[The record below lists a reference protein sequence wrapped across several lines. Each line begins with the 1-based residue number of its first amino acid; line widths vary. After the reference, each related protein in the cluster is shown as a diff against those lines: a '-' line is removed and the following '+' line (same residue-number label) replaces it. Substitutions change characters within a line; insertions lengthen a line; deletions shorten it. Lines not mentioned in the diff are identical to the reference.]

1 MSVTRPVRNMRPW
14 IGTILLLG
22 LLLALGA
29 CQYSQPV
36 TGSIQGTAEAFSSV
50 AFVGFQTEPGFET
63 PIRLAD
69 LAEMNNVVLDRLV
82 KMNYQPIPPGQ
93 IKGTRAAILST
104 NDEVDSVAYFKK
116 IGIAR
121 ASETV
126 LIGNL
131 YRYREKMTKGDPP
144 ASIGLTLRLIR
155 TVDGIVLW
163 RGRYDETQKSIF
175 ENLLNISRIFKKGL
189 KWATAKELALSGI
202 DQLMDSFPSKNGKPE
217 K

>member
-1 MSVTRPVRNMRPW
+1 MRLW

-22 LLLALGA
+22 LLLTLGA

-36 TGSIQGTAEAFSSV
+36 TGSVQGTAEAFSSV
-50 AFVGFQTEPGFET
+50 AFAGFQTDPVLET
-63 PIRLAD
+63 PVRPVD
-69 LAEMNNVVLDRLV
+69 LAEMDNTVLDRLV
-82 KMNYQPIPPGQ
+82 KMKYQPIPPGQ
-93 IKGTRAAILST
+93 IKGTRAAILSM

-116 IGIAR
+116 IGIAKDI
-121 ASETV
+121 ETV

-131 YRYREKMTKGDPP
+131 YRYREKMTEGDPP

-155 TVDGIVLW
+155 TGDGKVLW

-175 ENLLNISRIFKKGL
+175 ENLLNVSRLFKKGL

-202 DQLMDSFPSKNGKPE
+202 EQLMDSFPPKNAKSQ

>member
-1 MSVTRPVRNMRPW
+1 MRLW

-36 TGSIQGTAEAFSSV
+36 TGSIQGTTETFSSV
-50 AFVGFQTEPGFET
+50 AFVGFQTEPGLET
-63 PIRLAD
+63 PIRPAD
-69 LAEMNNVVLDRLV
+69 LSEMDNVVLDRLV

-93 IKGTRAAILST
+93 IKGTRAAILSS
-104 NDEVDSVAYFKK
+104 NDEVDSAAYFKK
-116 IGIAR
+116 IGIAE
-121 ASETV
+121 ASENI

-144 ASIGLTLRLIR
+144 ASVGLTLRLIR
-155 TVDGIVLW
+155 AVDGKVLW

-175 ENLLNISRIFKKGL
+175 ENLLNVSRVFKKGL
-189 KWATAKELALSGI
+189 KWATAKELAHSGI
-202 DQLMDSFPSKNGKPE
+202 NQLMDSFPSKNGRPQE
-217 K
+217 